1 MTQIK
6 PTLTVMCGIQGSGKS
21 TFAIRAVAL
30 EQEYDGEYD
39 TVILSS
45 DAIRQRHPDFTNEQ
59 VFSTLY
65 KRMNT
70 LLKENKNVILDATNV
85 THKSRKHLLNQV
97 KADCYKRC
105 IIVNTPIEVCRE
117 RVKDRNES
125 DYPHKVPLEV
135 VDKYY
140 KSFQVPF
147 KEEGWDTI
155 RIVNEPTF
163 AASEKY
169 LEDAFIKTVDFN
181 QDTKYHNLTLDG
193 HISKTVEYLLKNA
206 PQDEILIAAADVH
219 DYGKVKTK
227 IYKEGDSNAHYYR
240 HENVGAYDMLCES
253 GCYENNGENK
263 MIYDRV
269 SMLDLVFFIN
279 YHMLPYQWDTEK
291 AKEKWKGIFGED
303 KFNRLMLLHEAD
315 SAAH

>member
-21 TFAIRAVAL
+21 TFALRAAEL
-30 EQEYDGEYD
+30 EEYDNEYD
-39 TVILSS
+39 TAILSS
-45 DAIRQRHPDFTNEQ
+45 DSIRIIHPEFTNEQ

-85 THKSRKHLLNQV
+85 THKSRKHLLSQV
-97 KADCYKRC
+97 KVDCYKRC

-117 RVKDRNES
+117 RVKDRNEGI
-125 DYPHKVPLEV
+125 YPHKVPLEV

-169 LEDAFIKTVDFN
+169 LEDAFIKTVGFN
-181 QDTKYHNLTLDG
+181 QDTKYHNLTLDE
-193 HISKTVEYLLKNA
+193 HINKAVEYLLKNA
-206 PQDEILIAAADVH
+206 PQDEILMAAADVH

-227 IYKEGDSNAHYYR
+227 IYKEGDSNAHYYG

-253 GCYENNGENK
+253 GCYENDGENR
-263 MIYDRV
+263 MVYDRV

-279 YHMLPYQWDTEK
+279 YHMLPYQWNTEK

-303 KFNRLMLLHEAD
+303 KFNRLMLLNEAD
-315 SAAH
+315 KAAH

>member
-21 TFAIRAVAL
+21 TFAIRAAAL

-39 TVILSS
+39 TVILGS
-45 DAIRQRHPDFTNEQ
+45 DTIRQRHPDFTNEQ

-65 KRMNT
+65 KRMNA
-70 LLKENKNVILDATNV
+70 LLKENKNVIIDATNI

-97 KADCYKRC
+97 KVDCYKRC
-105 IIVNTPIEVCRE
+105 IIVNTPIEVCKE
-117 RVKDRNES
+117 RVKARNES

-169 LEDAFIKTVDFN
+169 LEDAFIKTVGFN
-181 QDTKYHNLTLDG
+181 QNTKYHSLTLDE
-193 HISKTVEYLLKNA
+193 HISKTVLYLLKNA

-219 DYGKVKTK
+219 DYGKLKTQV
-227 IYKEGDSNAHYYR
+227 YKEGDPNAHYYR
-240 HENVGAYDMLCES
+240 HENVGAYDMLCETC
-253 GCYENNGENK
+253 CYDNDGENRMVCDK
-263 MIYDRV
+263 T

-279 YHMLPYQWDTEK
+279 YHMLPHQWNTEK

-315 SAAH
+315 KAAH

>member
-1 MTQIK
+1 
-6 PTLTVMCGIQGSGKS
+6 
-21 TFAIRAVAL
+21 
-30 EQEYDGEYD
+30 
-39 TVILSS
+39 
-45 DAIRQRHPDFTNEQ
+45 
-59 VFSTLY
+59 
-65 KRMNT
+65 MNT

-85 THKSRKHLLNQV
+85 THKSRKHLLSQV
-97 KADCYKRC
+97 KVDCYKRC

-117 RVKDRNES
+117 RVKDRNEGI
-125 DYPHKVPLEV
+125 YPLKVPLEV

-169 LEDAFIKTVDFN
+169 LEDTFMKTVGFN
-181 QDTKYHNLTLDG
+181 QDTKYHNLTLDE
-193 HISKTVEYLLKNA
+193 HINKAVEYLLKNA
-206 PQDEILIAAADVH
+206 LQDEIIMAAADVH
-219 DYGKVKTK
+219 DYGKLKTQV
-227 IYKEGDSNAHYYR
+227 YKEGDSNAHYYG

-253 GCYENNGENK
+253 GCYENDGENR

-279 YHMLPYQWDTEK
+279 YHMLPYQWNTEK

-315 SAAH
+315 KAAH